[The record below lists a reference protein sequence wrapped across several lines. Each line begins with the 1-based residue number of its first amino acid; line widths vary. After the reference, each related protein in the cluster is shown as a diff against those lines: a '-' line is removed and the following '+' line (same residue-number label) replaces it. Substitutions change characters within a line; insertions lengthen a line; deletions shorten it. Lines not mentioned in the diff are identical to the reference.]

1 MGRARAWRRPPSR
14 AQGTQAHRHTGTCGR
29 AGQGGSCRGRPL
41 LGWDSSKAATQGRDV
56 AVGLQHGGQVRALGV
71 RPRDPFPSRAAFR
84 DASPALLFG
93 QCIRL
98 DANSTHLGSPF
109 CLGKCRSD
117 AREVVSP
124 VLAMS
129 PASPRASSILPRL
142 NLNHAQCRA
151 VCSEAATVAIMA
163 GPGSGK
169 THTLTSRV
177 VWLVDAMGYQPQDVI
192 VATFTVK
199 AAREMQE
206 RIGKALGNGREKR
219 MVLGTFHSIARRYLA
234 AYGRHIGLDQK
245 FAIADDGDSR
255 AIINRICKRLQ
266 LGIDPVQARAW
277 ISKKKARGKEWK
289 PTPFQRKRSAEAA
302 EGAKSFELCY
312 KEYQDHLQRSNLLD
326 YDDLLTRCVEL
337 LQMHPACVSNVDA
350 VLIDEYQDTNGIQYE
365 LMRLLA
371 QKRNRITIVGDPD
384 QSIYGW
390 RSAEIKN
397 LQRLFDDFPNT
408 DQISLEQ
415 NYRSSQAIL
424 ATALSVIQQDSN
436 RYEKVL
442 KPFHD
447 KGTRPTLRRLKSQT
461 KEAQWI
467 VKEIGRL
474 QLLSGGMLGHGDVSI
489 LLRSASLSRIIES
502 ALVQAGIA
510 YKMVGGVKFYDRLEI
525 KILLDYLRVVHQP
538 ANNDALARILNV
550 PKRGVGEPT
559 IKALVEEAEQSTLSL
574 WALLVK
580 HCRGDRLAKTNIRKP
595 TEHKISGEV
604 IRLILD
610 IQKKMDSSTD
620 EQPYGLVDIID
631 EVVTRVNLQRHLK
644 EIDNDTDKFE
654 QRWANIQ
661 EFRALGIDFNQGL
674 NGDQEEVLPEVD
686 GLEKSEDSDVLAKF
700 LANVALVSDSQ
711 KKGQEQD
718 ATSMVTVSTIHAA
731 KGLEWP
737 IVFIPGAYDGM
748 IPHVRS
754 EDSNEERR
762 LLYVAMTRAKA
773 LLYISC
779 PLSSSSSGNVEL
791 SPFIEP
797 VATTFAKIG
806 PDLDA
811 NKLEAIGRILGRDVP
826 SQEVIYGNL
835 PEGFSP
841 NDDLFPADPSQQVT
855 ADDNS
860 GSWDGL
866 VYQDFGRKR
875 PRLAGQN
882 GSYDGDKEPQWA
894 RVHATAM
901 NQPTTFTMV
910 SQLGSV
916 TAVPCEANRPFDAV
930 GDNTAAVTFL
940 KRGTTAHPA
949 GQGTLLGFVKRDSS
963 PALGKADMVAP
974 ALPRSNMARVQRDE
988 GSKTVARTSQD
999 ATRRPLIDPSLLHH
1013 KVSSLKTAGHK
1024 LPKKQQ
1030 PKSGKQYPQFSSSPP
1045 RPPTPDAC
1053 VASGNAE
1060 DNSENIPEEAS
1071 PPAKP
1076 PAVSVHSTTM
1086 RKFASGVR
1094 RPPGLAV
1101 PRNEAAALQKLRKPF
1116 KPLTMSRPK

>member
-1 MGRARAWRRPPSR
+1 MGVVDAPISGSGHA
-14 AQGTQAHRHTGTCGR
+14 GTQAHVAGQGR
-29 AGQGGSCRGRPL
+29 AGQGGSCIGRPL
-41 LGWDSSKAATQGRDV
+41 LGWDSSKEAAHLGDV
-56 AVGLQHGGQVRALGV
+56 AVGLQHRGQVIARK
-71 RPRDPFPSRAAFR
+71 RRAAERPSPIPSASR

-93 QCIRL
+93 QCIQTRQL
-98 DANSTHLGSPF
+98 TAS
-109 CLGKCRSD
+109 
-117 AREVVSP
+117 

-129 PASPRASSILPRL
+129 PTSPTASSILTKL
-142 NLNHAQCRA
+142 NLNDAQCRA

-177 VWLVDAMGYQPQDVI
+177 VWLIDAMGYQPQDVI

-206 RIGKALGNGREKR
+206 RIGKALGDGREKR

-266 LGIDPVQARAW
+266 LGIDPFQARAW
-277 ISKKKARGKEWK
+277 ISKRKAKGKEWK
-289 PTPFQRKRSAEAA
+289 PTPLQRKRSGEAA
-302 EGAKSFELCY
+302 EAAKSFELCY
-312 KEYQDHLQRSNLLD
+312 NEYQDHLQRSNLLD
-326 YDDLLTRCVEL
+326 YDDLLTRCVQL
-337 LQMHPACVSNVDA
+337 LQTHPACVSNVDA

-371 QKRNRITIVGDPD
+371 QERNRITIVGDPD

-390 RSAEIKN
+390 RSAEIRN

-424 ATALSVIQQDSN
+424 DTALSVIQQDSN

-447 KGTRPTLRRLKSQT
+447 KGPRPTLRRLKSST

-474 QLLSGGMLGHGDVSI
+474 HLLSGGMLGHGDVSI
-489 LLRSASLSRIIES
+489 LLRSASLSRNIES
-502 ALVQAGIA
+502 VLGQAGIA
-510 YKMVGGVKFYDRLEI
+510 YKMVGGVRFYDRVEI

-538 ANNDALARILNV
+538 ANNDALVRILNV
-550 PKRGVGEPT
+550 PKRGLGEST
-559 IKALVEEAEQSTLSL
+559 IKALVEEAEQSALSL

-595 TEHKISGEV
+595 AEHKISGEV

-610 IQKKMDSSTD
+610 IQKKMDNSPQ
-620 EQPYGLVDIID
+620 EKPYGLVDVID

-644 EIDNDTDKFE
+644 EIDNDIDKFE
-654 QRWANIQ
+654 QRWANVQ
-661 EFRALGIDFNQGL
+661 EFRALGRDFTKGL
-674 NGDQEEVLPEVD
+674 HGDQEEKLPEVE
-686 GLEKSEDSDVLAKF
+686 GLEKSEDSDVLAQF
-700 LANVALVSDSQ
+700 LANVALASDSQ

-718 ATSMVTVSTIHAA
+718 VTSMVTISTIHAA

-737 IVFIPGAYDGM
+737 IVFVPGAYEGM

-762 LLYVAMTRAKA
+762 LLYVAMTRAQA
-773 LLYISC
+773 LLYLSC
-779 PLSSSSSGNVEL
+779 PLSSSFSSNVEL
-791 SPFIEP
+791 SPFVEP
-797 VATTFAKIG
+797 VANTFAKIG

-811 NKLEAIGRILGRDVP
+811 KKLEAIGRILGRDTP
-826 SQEVIYGNL
+826 TQESIYSKL

-841 NDDLFPADPSQQVT
+841 NDDLFPADPNQPVA
-855 ADDNS
+855 ADDKP
-860 GSWDGL
+860 GGDDPMF
-866 VYQDFGRKR
+866 QDLGRKR
-875 PRLAGQN
+875 PRLAGQSGN
-882 GSYDGDKEPQWA
+882 YDGDKEPQWA
-894 RVHATAM
+894 RVHG
-901 NQPTTFTMV
+901 TTTKQASAFMMA

-916 TAVPCEANRPFDAV
+916 TTVPREADRVSDAV
-930 GDNTAAVTFL
+930 GRNTAAATSL
-940 KRGTTAHPA
+940 KQGSTTHSAS
-949 GQGTLLGFVKRDSS
+949 QGTLLGFVKRDSS
-963 PALGKADMVAP
+963 STSVNVEMVAP
-974 ALPRSNMARVQRDE
+974 ARPRLNMARVQRDE
-988 GSKTVARTSQD
+988 EKKTSAQPSQGQD
-999 ATRRPLIDPSLLHH
+999 ATIRPLIDSKLLGH
-1013 KVSSLKTAGHK
+1013 KISSSKTAGHK
-1024 LPKKQQ
+1024 LSNEQQ
-1030 PKSGKQYPQFSSSPP
+1030 PKSGKKYPQFSSSPP
-1045 RPPTPDAC
+1045 RPPTPDTG
-1053 VASGNAE
+1053 VSSGNTE
-1060 DNSENIPEEAS
+1060 DNCENISEQTP
-1071 PPAKP
+1071 PPANR
-1076 PAVSVHSTTM
+1076 PAVNFKSTKM
-1086 RKFASGVR
+1086 QKLASGVR
-1094 RPPGLAV
+1094 RPPGLAA

-1116 KPLTMSRPK
+1116 KPLTISRP